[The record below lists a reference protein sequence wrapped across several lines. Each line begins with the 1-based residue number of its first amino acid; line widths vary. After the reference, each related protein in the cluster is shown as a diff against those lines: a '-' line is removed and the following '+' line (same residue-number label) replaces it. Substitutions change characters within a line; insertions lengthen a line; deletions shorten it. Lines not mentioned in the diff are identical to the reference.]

1 MADAEEA
8 SEARM
13 REAEAERIAR
23 AYAARSGLER
33 LYTEDAP
40 DQRLRTA
47 DRTRRVRAG
56 MLVRGISPGQPVLE
70 MGCGTGR
77 ELARF
82 RDAGWASADLC
93 GLDLL
98 ADRVAE
104 ARQALPG
111 ADLRQGDASA
121 LPWADRSFAMVGQWT
136 MLSSVRDDRLRA
148 RILAEAWRVLKPG
161 GWLLSYD
168 MRWVRPDRP
177 LRPWTSR
184 MLRNSLPEACQVS
197 VERLS
202 LLPPLARKVAAWP
215 ALHDGLARLPFL
227 LGHEL
232 VWARKPEAS

>member
-1 MADAEEA
+1 MADAEEV
-8 SEARM
+8 SEVRL
-13 REAEAERIAR
+13 REAEAERITL

-33 LYTEDAP
+33 LYAEDAP

-47 DRTRRVRAG
+47 DRIRRVRAG
-56 MLVRGISPGQPVLE
+56 MRTRGIAPGQPVLE
-70 MGCGTGR
+70 IGCGTGR
-77 ELARF
+77 EIARF
-82 RDAGWASADLC
+82 RDEGWSPADLC

-104 ARQALPG
+104 ARQVLPG

-121 LPWADRSFAMVGQWT
+121 LPWAEGSFALVGQWT
-136 MLSSVRDDRLRA
+136 MMSSVRDDRLRA

-184 MLRNSLPEACQVS
+184 MLREGLPEARPVT
-197 VERLS
+197 VEQLS
-202 LLPPLARKVAAWP
+202 LLPPLARRVAGWP
-215 ALHDGLARLPFL
+215 MLHDALARLPFL

-232 VWARKPEAS
+232 VWARKPEAP